1 MSHGRV
7 SFFLFPYTVVCV
19 LFSGWSA
26 TISTCPRDLWVCR
39 KLHSTL
45 VAYSSNWPSVSLVV
59 HATINPFVAV
69 KNSHQIFRNDKT
81 FLNRFLHICILLPPF
96 CRVACYRHR
105 DLSVIVPPLDCF
117 PIFWDIFRFRRIYI
131 VSRLSIGPCYRCKR
145 DRDNFVDTLHVETF
159 NRHRSLIHDGQ
170 FQSVIVNLEL
180 FPYRVSVPFSSSDPR
195 LLFSRVNE

>member
-1 MSHGRV
+1 MSYSLVDLPRYRRV
-7 SFFLFPYTVVCV
+7 PAIYGFVESFIRHLSRTPQTGPLFP
-19 LFSGWSA
+19 
-26 TISTCPRDLWVCR
+26 
-39 KLHSTL
+39 
-45 VAYSSNWPSVSLVV
+45 LVV
-59 HATINPFVAV
+59 HATINSFVAM

-81 FLNRFLHICILLPPF
+81 FLSRFLHICILLPPF

-145 DRDNFVDTLHVETF
+145 DGDNVVDVLHVETF

-195 LLFSRVNE
+195 PLFSRVNE